1 MSNLARVRVYGV
13 GFFYR
18 IEILQKEKVERE
30 KEKAALDSLFKPVQT
45 QKVSAGADPK
55 SVLCL
60 FFKQGLCT
68 KGDKCKFSHDLSL
81 EGKAE
86 KRSMYVD
93 AREQEDLEQGI
104 QRYMHQLWSCY
115 SLCQPCRVNIAGMLF
130 CRHNGQMG

>member
-1 MSNLARVRVYGV
+1 M
-13 GFFYR
+13 
-18 IEILQKEKVERE
+18 ERE
-30 KEKAALDSLFKPVQT
+30 KEKAAMDALFRPVQT

-93 AREQEDLEQGI
+93 AREQEDLEQGEAVCV
-104 QRYMHQLWSCY
+104 RGLLNLCPPPKTLVLSTNMHNL
-115 SLCQPCRVNIAGMLF
+115 
-130 CRHNGQMG
+130 CRHNG

>member
-1 MSNLARVRVYGV
+1 MKLDCDINNVIFESKNCPKSHCDS
-13 GFFYR
+13 
-18 IEILQKEKVERE
+18 LQKDKAARE

-93 AREQEDLEQGI
+93 AREQDEDLEQGVSS
-104 QRYMHQLWSCY
+104 MC
-115 SLCQPCRVNIAGMLF
+115 V
-130 CRHNGQMG
+130 